1 MTTHPDVRPA
11 TRAVDTYLERIGY
24 RGDVTPGVDVLRAL
38 HRAHLATV
46 PFENLDVHLGAVV
59 PLDRAAIL
67 DKVVA
72 RRRGGYC
79 FELNTA
85 FGALLEALGFEVS
98 LACAAIGPRDA
109 EEPLWGNHMALL
121 VRVDGGTWVADV
133 GMGQGFVEPLPL
145 RPGPHDRAGFDF
157 EVARD
162 DHWWVGLH
170 RFGRL
175 PGYLLREEPHE
186 LEWFEPHHQ
195 RQSTDPESSFVRRLL
210 AQRPHDDHVLTLVGT
225 KLFSN
230 GPAGGTEVPVETAE
244 EFAAVLAERFDVPV
258 ADVDTDR
265 LFRFASA
272 PTT

>member
-1 MTTHPDVRPA
+1 MTTHAYAHA
-11 TRAVDTYLERIGY
+11 TTTLEVDTYLERIGY
-24 RGDVTPGVDVLRAL
+24 RGDLTPSAGTLRAL

-46 PFENLDVHLGAVV
+46 PFENLDVHLDAVV

-79 FELNTA
+79 YELNTA
-85 FGALLEALGFEVS
+85 FGALLEALGFDVT

-109 EEPLWGNHMALL
+109 EQPLWGNHVALL

-133 GMGQGFVEPLPL
+133 GLGQGFVEPLPL
-145 RPGPHDRAGFDF
+145 CVGRYERAGFEF

-162 DHWWVGLH
+162 DEWWVGLH

-175 PGYLLREEPHE
+175 PGYLLREEPRT

-195 RQSTDPESSFVRRLL
+195 RQSTDPESSFVRRLVV
-210 AQRPHDDHVLTLVGT
+210 QRPHDGYVLTVVGA
-225 KLFSN
+225 KLYSN
-230 GPAGGTEVPVETAE
+230 GPDGEREVGLGTVEDFAGVLEGFGVPVG
-244 EFAAVLAERFDVPV
+244 AVDVGRLYRV
-258 ADVDTDR
+258 ACG
-265 LFRFASA
+265 
-272 PTT
+272 